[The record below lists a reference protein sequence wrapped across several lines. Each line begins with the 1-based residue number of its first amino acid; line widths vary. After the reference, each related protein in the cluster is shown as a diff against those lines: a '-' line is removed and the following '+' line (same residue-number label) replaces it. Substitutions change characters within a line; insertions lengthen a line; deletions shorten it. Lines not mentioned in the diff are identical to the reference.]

1 MHKKYKKGEKNM
13 KRPQKIHFKNAI
25 KYNQDICYHASNL
38 YYITLSRMTYVNTE
52 DLVSP
57 TETIDLSKL
66 INIDKSIIKVKN
78 WRNYNIYV
86 HPDLEKLAKA
96 FGYDIMSKDIWYIN
110 PDFQIEEYK
119 QKFQYLCEDIERFI
133 RKRKYVLKDNQINIL
148 KNCGHKNIPEIKKFE
163 EIFILIKSVL
173 TLIPIEINDY
183 VTEKNKKRVK
193 RHAHVKTIYNY
204 QSLQNTL
211 KKFVINK
218 SEFFDPNDIC
228 NLLNVEATAL
238 KNKNLKEID
247 GFYSEIENVFIDNC
261 LEEKI
266 KATYE
271 ISDKINTSSVF
282 CKENIAKIC
291 IALDEYVAKE
301 KALDEFIN
309 KVLNNQLTNKVDRL
323 SFY

>member
-1 MHKKYKKGEKNM
+1 M

-25 KYNQDICYHASNL
+25 KYNQNICYKASNL
-38 YYITLSRMTYVNTE
+38 HYINLSKMTYVNTE
-52 DLVSP
+52 DLVYP
-57 TETIDLSKL
+57 TECIDFSKL
-66 INIDKSIIKVKN
+66 INVDKAIIKEKN

-110 PDFQIEEYK
+110 PDFQIDEYK
-119 QKFQYLCEDIERFI
+119 EKFQYLCEDIQRFI

-148 KNCGHKNIPEIKKFE
+148 KNCDHKNIPEIKKFE
-163 EIFILIKSVL
+163 EIFVLIKSALLL
-173 TLIPIEINDY
+173 TPIEINDY
-183 VTEKNKKRVK
+183 VTEKNKKKVK
-193 RHAHVKTIYNY
+193 RNAHVKTIYNY
-204 QSLQNTL
+204 QTLQNTL

-218 SEFFDPNDIC
+218 NEFFDPKDIC
-228 NLLNVEATAL
+228 NLLNIEAINL
-238 KNKNLKEID
+238 KDKNLKETD
-247 GFYSEIENVFIDNC
+247 AFNAEIENVFIDNC
-261 LEEKI
+261 LDEKI

-271 ISDKINTSSVF
+271 ISDKINTSPVF

-309 KVLNNQLTNKVDRL
+309 KVLNNNLTNKVDRL
-323 SFY
+323 CYY